1 MCKALDN
8 AWLIPQ
14 GKGLVNFNKMKIAG
28 ATNLNLWKTQGKFA
42 RFIVTLWKVRYKSS
56 KAKPC
61 EIH

>member
-28 ATNLNLWKTQGKFA
+28 VTNLNL
-42 RFIVTLWKVRYKSS
+42 
-56 KAKPC
+56 
-61 EIH
+61 